1 MKNLIII
8 GAGGHGK
15 SVAWVAKSTNKWKN
29 IFFLDDNIKN
39 SLVLGNFQD
48 RLKFKND
55 DFFIGIGNNTLRKKI
70 FKILKSEKYSLPSI
84 ISPSSDTTIAKIGS
98 GSIVM
103 NHCFINVDTIIGECV
118 IVNNNVVIE
127 HDCKIES
134 FCHVSPS
141 VTIGGGTSVKNS
153 SWIGLGSNLIQGL
166 TICANVTIGAGAV
179 VTSSINKKGTYVG
192 IPARQI

>member
-55 DFFIGIGNNTLRKKI
+55 D
-70 FKILKSEKYSLPSI
+70 
-84 ISPSSDTTIAKIGS
+84 
-98 GSIVM
+98 
-103 NHCFINVDTIIGECV
+103 
-118 IVNNNVVIE
+118 
-127 HDCKIES
+127 
-134 FCHVSPS
+134 
-141 VTIGGGTSVKNS
+141 
-153 SWIGLGSNLIQGL
+153 
-166 TICANVTIGAGAV
+166 
-179 VTSSINKKGTYVG
+179 
-192 IPARQI
+192 